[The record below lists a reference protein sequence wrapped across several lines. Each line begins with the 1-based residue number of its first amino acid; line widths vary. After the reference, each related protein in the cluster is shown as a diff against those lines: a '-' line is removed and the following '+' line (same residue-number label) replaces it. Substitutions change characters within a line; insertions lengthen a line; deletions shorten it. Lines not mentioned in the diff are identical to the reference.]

1 VRTVF
6 EWFRSKVER
15 SSTLRQ
21 ESLAIPLPE
30 ERPIINVIYSFFLR
44 PKMIGSSVVLKS
56 GFCEEWKAEHKLL
69 TNDHTAQLF
78 DCPLEKCQR
87 FLVKVIIE
95 N

>member
-1 VRTVF
+1 
-6 EWFRSKVER
+6 
-15 SSTLRQ
+15 
-21 ESLAIPLPE
+21 
-30 ERPIINVIYSFFLR
+30 
-44 PKMIGSSVVLKS
+44 MIGSSVVLKS